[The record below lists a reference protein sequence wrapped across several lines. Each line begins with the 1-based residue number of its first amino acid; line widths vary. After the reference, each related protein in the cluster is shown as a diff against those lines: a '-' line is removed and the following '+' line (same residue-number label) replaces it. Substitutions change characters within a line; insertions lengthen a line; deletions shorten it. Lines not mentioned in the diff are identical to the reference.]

1 MPRLIRAAGGVVL
14 RPTKKGRLKI
24 LVTHRPRY
32 DDWSLPKGKAD
43 SDESPEQTAVREVL
57 EETGYHCRIIAPLG
71 ETRYRVSGGT
81 KEVAWYAMRALPDS
95 PGFTQNPEV
104 DQIKWLTRKKAA
116 ALLDYDRD
124 RQLVME
130 TDLKKLSKT
139 GTLFLVRHAT
149 AGDRSKWK
157 GNDRKR
163 PLTKSGSRQAAAIS
177 ETLAARGIE
186 RILSSPYDRCTLT
199 MEPLSK
205 LTGAPI
211 EVTEALAEEP
221 DLDATWDLVESL
233 IGYNAVIC
241 SHGDVIPAVVNRLMW
256 AGLSIESRFYCS
268 KGSTWEVEVDG
279 GKFTTGTYV
288 PPPDA

>member
-14 RPTKKGRLKI
+14 RPTKKGRLKV

-43 SDESPEQTAVREVL
+43 AKETPEQTAVREVL
-57 EETGYHCRIIAPLG
+57 EETGFHCRIIAPLG
-71 ETRYRVSGGT
+71 ETRYPVSGGT
-81 KEVAWYAMRALPDS
+81 KEVSWFAMRPLPKS
-95 PGFTQNPEV
+95 KGFSQNSEV
-104 DQIKWLTRKKAA
+104 DRITWLSRKKAA
-116 ALLDYDRD
+116 ALLDYERD
-124 RQLVME
+124 RALVME
-130 TDLKKLSKT
+130 TDLKNLAKT

-149 AGDRSKWK
+149 AGDRSKWT
-157 GNDRKR
+157 DHDLRR
-163 PLTKSGSRQAAAIS
+163 PLNKSGVRQSAAIA
-177 ETLAARGIE
+177 ERLAPRGIE

-199 MEPLSK
+199 MEPLSV

-211 EVTEALAEEP
+211 EVTDALAEEP
-221 DLDATWDLVESL
+221 DVDRTWELIESL

-241 SHGDVIPAVVNRLMW
+241 SHGDVIPAIMNRLMW

-288 PPPDA
+288 PPPET

>member
-1 MPRLIRAAGGVVL
+1 VPRLIRAAGGVVL

-43 SDESPEQTAVREVL
+43 PKETPEQTAVREVL
-57 EETGYHCRIIAPLG
+57 EETGYHCRVIAPLG
-71 ETRYRVSGGT
+71 QTRYRVNGGA
-81 KEVAWYAMRALPDS
+81 KEVAWFAMRPLPDS

-104 DQIKWLTRKKAA
+104 DRIQWLTRKKAA
-116 ALLDYDRD
+116 ALLDYERD
-124 RQLVME
+124 RQLVLE
-130 TDLKKLSKT
+130 TDLRKLSKT

-157 GNDRKR
+157 GNDLRR
-163 PLTKSGSRQAAAIS
+163 PLTKSGGRQSAAIAAK
-177 ETLAARGIE
+177 LAPRGIE
-186 RILSSPYDRCTLT
+186 RVISSPYDRCTLT

-205 LTGAPI
+205 LAKAPI
-211 EVTEALAEEP
+211 EVTDALAEEP
-221 DLDATWDLVESL
+221 DLDATWDLIESL
-233 IGYNAVIC
+233 IGYNAVLC
-241 SHGDVIPAVVNRLMW
+241 SHGDVIPAMMNRLMW

-288 PPPDA
+288 PPPEE

>member
-1 MPRLIRAAGGVVL
+1 
-14 RPTKKGRLKI
+14 
-24 LVTHRPRY
+24 VTHRPRY

-43 SDESPEQTAVREVL
+43 PKETPEQTAVREVL

-71 ETRYRVSGGT
+71 QTRYRVNGGT
-81 KEVAWYAMRALPDS
+81 KEVAWFAMRPLPNS

-104 DQIKWLTRKKAA
+104 DRIQWLTRRKAA
-116 ALLDYDRD
+116 ALLDYERD

-130 TDLKKLSKT
+130 TDLKKLSRT

-149 AGDRSKWK
+149 AGDRSKWI
-157 GNDRKR
+157 GNDIRR
-163 PLTKSGSRQAAAIS
+163 PLTKSGERQAAAI
-177 ETLAARGIE
+177 AARLAPRGID
-186 RILSSPYDRCTLT
+186 RVLSSPYDRCTLT
-199 MEPLSK
+199 MVPLSK

-211 EVTEALAEEP
+211 EVTDTLSEEA
-221 DLDATWDLVESL
+221 DLDATWDLIESL
-233 IGYNAVIC
+233 IGYNAVLC
-241 SHGDVIPAVVNRLMW
+241 SHGDVIPAMVNRLMW

-288 PPPDA
+288 PPPEK

>member
-43 SDESPEQTAVREVL
+43 PKETPEQTAVREVL
-57 EETGYHCRIIAPLG
+57 EETGYHCRVIAPLG
-71 ETRYRVSGGT
+71 QTRYRVNGGA
-81 KEVAWYAMRALPDS
+81 KEVAWFAMRPLPDS

-104 DQIKWLTRKKAA
+104 DRIQWLTRKKAA
-116 ALLDYDRD
+116 ALLDYERD
-124 RQLVME
+124 RQLVLE
-130 TDLKKLSKT
+130 TDLRKLSKT

-157 GNDRKR
+157 GNDLRR
-163 PLTKSGSRQAAAIS
+163 PLTKSGGRQSAAIAAK
-177 ETLAARGIE
+177 LAPRGIE
-186 RILSSPYDRCTLT
+186 RVISSPYDRCTLT

-205 LTGAPI
+205 LAKAPI
-211 EVTEALAEEP
+211 EVTDALAEEP
-221 DLDATWDLVESL
+221 DLDATWDLIESL
-233 IGYNAVIC
+233 IGYNAVLC
-241 SHGDVIPAVVNRLMW
+241 SHGDVIPAMMNRLMW

-288 PPPDA
+288 PPPEE

>member
-1 MPRLIRAAGGVVL
+1 VPRLIRAAGGVVL

-43 SDESPEQTAVREVL
+43 PKETPEQTAVREVL
-57 EETGYHCRIIAPLG
+57 EETGFHCRIIAPLG
-71 ETRYRVSGGT
+71 ETRYRVGGGT
-81 KEVAWYAMRALPDS
+81 KEVAWFAMRPLPDS
-95 PGFTQNPEV
+95 KGFTVNSEV
-104 DQIKWLTRKKAA
+104 DRIKWLSRKKAA
-116 ALLDYDRD
+116 ALLDYERD

-130 TDLKKLSKT
+130 TDLKKLATT

-157 GNDRKR
+157 GNDLTR
-163 PLTKSGSRQAAAIS
+163 PLTKTGARQSASIAARLGS
-177 ETLAARGIE
+177 RGIE

-205 LTGAPI
+205 LTGASV
-211 EVTEALAEEP
+211 EVTDALAEDP
-221 DLDATWDLVESL
+221 DLETTWALVESL
-233 IGYNAVIC
+233 IGYNAVLC
-241 SHGDVIPAVVNRLMW
+241 SHGDVIPAIINRLMW

-268 KGSTWEVEVDG
+268 KGSTWEVDVDG

-288 PPPDA
+288 PPPEK